1 MSTRTKTIIT
11 TISTVVVT
19 VVLAGGAI
27 AKIVKLPNIQN
38 DFEKLGVGAY
48 TQLLGFSELIFLALL
63 LYPRT
68 MNWGFFLFC
77 SYLGGAMA
85 THLSHGEAFLQPM
98 APLLLIY
105 LNVFLRDKTIFYRH
119 SYHIKTQNL
128 NQVS

>member
-1 MSTRTKTIIT
+1 M
-11 TISTVVVT
+11 
-19 VVLAGGAI
+19 LAGGAI
-27 AKIVKLPNIQN
+27 AKILKVSYIQN

-48 TQLLGFSELIFLALL
+48 TQLLGFCELIFLALL

-98 APLLLIY
+98 APLVLIY
-105 LNVFLRDKTIFYRH
+105 LNVFLRDKTIFYPR
-119 SYHIKTQNL
+119 SSQAMNVKFDRI
-128 NQVS
+128 S